1 MLFNF
6 LRKKKPVPRFELL
19 ESSAIRNRYFIRTA
33 SWRNLDKQ
41 HIVVTDPHGPR
52 LITLDPWPQIVF
64 LEADGQL
71 TITEYIHQLAT
82 QYSGEIPLLLDKT
95 ALDEIDTLLHYKII
109 ALADSKKRPLPEFDG
124 PQ

>member
-1 MLFNF
+1 MLQFF
-6 LRKKKPVPRFELL
+6 RKKKTVPRFELL
-19 ESSAIRNRYFIRTA
+19 EFSAISNKYFIRTA
-33 SWRNLDKQ
+33 SWRKLDKQ

-64 LEADGQL
+64 LSADGQL
-71 TITEYIHQLAT
+71 TVTEYIYQLAT

-95 ALDEIDTLLHYKII
+95 VLDEIDTLLHYKII
-109 ALADSKKRPLPEFDG
+109 ALADSKMRPLPEFDG

>member
-1 MLFNF
+1 MFNF
-6 LRKKKPVPRFELL
+6 FIKKKPVPRFELL
-19 ESSAIRNRYFIRTA
+19 ELSAIRDRYFVRTA
-33 SWRNLDKQ
+33 PWRKLDKQ
-41 HIVVTDPHGPR
+41 HIVVTDPYAPR

-64 LEADGQL
+64 LAADGQL
-71 TITEYIHQLAT
+71 TVTEYIYQLAT

-95 ALDEIDTLLHYKII
+95 VLDEIDTLLHYKII